1 MLVSILITFCISSL
15 LAMVGYFTGGNP
27 IQWFGI
33 SLVLQYVVFFIIN
46 TVTKAVAQ
54 MHINRLEVQRL
65 NAIDENRVRIKCAVC
80 GEPHDIIVKVGQTNE
95 FRCERCK
102 SLNTVTVSVS
112 NFQKTEIA
120 PDSVITEDTVNKLK
134 EKLNEQQ

>member
-1 MLVSILITFCISSL
+1 MLVSILITFCVSGL
-15 LAMVGYFTGGNP
+15 LAIIGYFTGGNP

-33 SLVLQYVVFFIIN
+33 SFVLQYIIFFIVN

-54 MHINRLEVQRL
+54 MHINRLEIQRL

-80 GEPHDIIVKVGQTNE
+80 EEPNDVVVKIGQTNE

-102 SLNTVTVSVS
+102 SLNNVSVAIN

-134 EKLNEQQ
+134 EKLNEKQ